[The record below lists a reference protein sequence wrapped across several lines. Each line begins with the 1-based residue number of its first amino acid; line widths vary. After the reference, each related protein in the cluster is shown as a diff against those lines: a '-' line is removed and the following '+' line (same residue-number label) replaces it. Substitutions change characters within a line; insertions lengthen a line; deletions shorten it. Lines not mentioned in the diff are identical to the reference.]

1 MKTIKILMLLSVFAV
16 LIASAVLI
24 GQAKPAVAFG
34 VGTSPQLGAS
44 ALISSTEEVNQK
56 EQLSKE
62 IQELLLTKERELL
75 KPGWLHIVYKTSLRK
90 DVDRGFLT
98 DGVPFPSEYVIED
111 WYLLD
116 EELYAVKAVTFMRD
130 LEGNVLQESYFFDG
144 VWTNTSLND
153 SIVTGKFQ
161 PSIDGGYAAM
171 VIASDTTLEKIDG
184 FEAGFTV
191 YEIKTAAMDGVFK
204 DIVTRLYFD
213 ENGNL
218 VKSAVVLIN
227 KDGTE
232 VVDYETEFLSTEN
245 LNEPSE
251 DVVKYLDEV
260 LK

>member
-1 MKTIKILMLLSVFAV
+1 
-16 LIASAVLI
+16 
-24 GQAKPAVAFG
+24 
-34 VGTSPQLGAS
+34 
-44 ALISSTEEVNQK
+44 
-56 EQLSKE
+56 
-62 IQELLLTKERELL
+62 
-75 KPGWLHIVYKTSLRK
+75 
-90 DVDRGFLT
+90 
-98 DGVPFPSEYVIED
+98 
-111 WYLLD
+111 
-116 EELYAVKAVTFMRD
+116 
-130 LEGNVLQESYFFDG
+130 
-144 VWTNTSLND
+144 
-153 SIVTGKFQ
+153 
-161 PSIDGGYAAM
+161 M

-191 YEIKTAAMDGVFK
+191 FEIKTAAMDGVFK

-251 DVVKYLDEV
+251 DVIKYLDEV